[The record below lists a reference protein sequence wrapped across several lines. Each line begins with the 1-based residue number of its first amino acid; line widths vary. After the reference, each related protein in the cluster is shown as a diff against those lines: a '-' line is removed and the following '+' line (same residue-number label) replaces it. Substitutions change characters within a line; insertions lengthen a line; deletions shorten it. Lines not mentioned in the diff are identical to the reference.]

1 MNGPDAPKRTR
12 GLGTDISQL
21 IDRCG
26 HPNGCCEVTTAVG
39 STVHR
44 ILKVDDTY
52 LVETVTRE
60 ILLEAAY
67 RLVSD
72 DAPAAL
78 ELLEAARDDDRDV
91 GGGRAVAAIEEIM
104 TEVAEGRAT
113 R

>member
-1 MNGPDAPKRTR
+1 MNRPEDPTTHSQPAPD
-12 GLGTDISQL
+12 LSQL

-78 ELLEAARDDDRDV
+78 ERLEAARDDDRDV

-104 TEVAEGRAT
+104 KEVAEGRAT